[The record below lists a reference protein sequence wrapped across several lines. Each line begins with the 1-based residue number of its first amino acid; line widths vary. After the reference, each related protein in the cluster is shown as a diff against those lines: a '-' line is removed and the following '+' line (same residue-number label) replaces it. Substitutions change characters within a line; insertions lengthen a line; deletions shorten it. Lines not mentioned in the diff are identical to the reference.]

1 MAVNTQGKLEI
12 TDLDFDTIKSN
23 LKTYLKGQTEFTDY
37 DFEGSGM
44 SVLLDVL
51 AYNTHYNAFMAN
63 MLANEMFLDTAVKR
77 NSIVSHAKKLNYT
90 PVSAKAPVAYLDVTV
105 NDATSGSLTLS
116 AGHSFAATVTGT
128 QYQFVAIADV
138 TIQPDNG
145 IYTFDNLPVYEG
157 TYVTTQYTVNT
168 SDADQRFILDNDNI
182 DISTL
187 SVTVQTSSTDST
199 TTTYIKADNIVDVTS
214 TTQAFFTQETTDGE
228 WEIYF
233 GDGVIGKALIDGNI
247 ISMSYVVTNKDDAN
261 GASVFTSSS
270 NIGGNSDISVVT
282 ATASAGGAEPDT
294 LDAIKYNAPF
304 SYAAQN
310 RAVTASDY
318 KAIVPQIYPNVQSIA
333 VWGGEHASPAVY
345 GKVYISIRPM
355 TGESLTAATK
365 NSIVT
370 QLNDYKVASVTI
382 EIEDPVTIKIIP
394 VVNFKFDNSATTKS
408 SSSLETSVTTAINSF
423 SDDNLEKFEGIF
435 RHSQLTGTIDDVD
448 TSILSNITTIKISQ
462 NITPTLSAAT
472 KYTVSFNNALHD
484 PDAAE
489 KQLSSTGFIISGN
502 ANTLYLD
509 DDGAGVVRT
518 YYLVGSTRTY
528 VDTSAGTIDYD
539 SGEVVLTSFNITS
552 VSNSDDTITLTV
564 IPLSNDIVPVRNQ
577 ILEIDSTN
585 MSVTGAEDTIAS
597 GASNAGVSYTTTS
610 SYSS

>member
-23 LKTYLKGQTEFTDY
+23 LKTYLKGQSEFTDY

-77 NSIVSHAKKLNYT
+77 NSVVSHAKKLNYT
-90 PVSAKAPVAYLDVTV
+90 PISAKAPVAYLDVTV
-105 NDATSGSLTLS
+105 NDALSGSLTLS
-116 AGHSFAATVTGT
+116 AGHAFAATITGT

-145 IYTFDNLPVYEG
+145 VHIYSNLPVYEG
-157 TYVTTQYTVNT
+157 TYVTTEYTVNT

-187 SVTVQTSSTDST
+187 SVTVQNSSSDTT
-199 TTTYIKADNIVDVTS
+199 TTTYTKADSIVDVKS
-214 TTQAFFTQETTDGE
+214 TTTAFFTQETTAEE

-233 GDGVIGKALIDGNI
+233 GDGVVGKALIDGNI
-247 ISMSYVVTNKDDAN
+247 VSMSYVVTNKTAAN

-270 NIGGNSDISVVT
+270 NIGGNSDITVVT
-282 ATASAGGAEPDT
+282 VDAAAGGAEPET
-294 LDAIKYNAPF
+294 LDAMKYNAPF

-310 RAVTASDY
+310 RAVTAADY
-318 KAIVPQIYPNVQSIA
+318 KVIVPQIYSNVQSIA

-345 GKVYISIRPM
+345 GKVYISIRPN
-355 TGESLTAATK
+355 TGDSLTMATK
-365 NSIVT
+365 NSIIT
-370 QLNDYKVASVTI
+370 QLNDYKVASVTV

-394 VVNFKFDNSATTKS
+394 IVNFKFDNSATTKTS
-408 SSSLETSVTTAINSF
+408 TTLETLVTTAINSF

-435 RHSQLTGTIDDVD
+435 RHSKFTNLIDKTDN
-448 TSILSNITTIKISQ
+448 SILSNITTLKISQ
-462 NITPTLSAAT
+462 NITPTLSVAT
-472 KYTVSFNNALHD
+472 QYTVSFSNALHD

-502 ANTLYLD
+502 ENTLYLD

-518 YYLVGSTRTY
+518 YYLTGSTKTY
-528 VDTSAGTIDYD
+528 VDTTAGTIDY
-539 SGEVVLTSFNITS
+539 STGEIVLTSVNITS
-552 VSNSDDTITLTV
+552 VSNSDDTITITV

-585 MSVTGAEDTIAS
+585 MSVVGEEDTIAS
-597 GASNAGVSYTTTS
+597 GASNAGVSYTTTT
-610 SYSS
+610 SYS

>member
-12 TDLDFDTIKSN
+12 TDLDFDTIKTN
-23 LKTYLKGQTEFTDY
+23 LKTYLKGQSEFTDY

-77 NSIVSHAKKLNYT
+77 NSVVSHAKRLGYT
-90 PVSAKAPVAYLDVTV
+90 PVSAKAPIAYIDVTV

-116 AGHSFAATVTGT
+116 AGHIFETTVSGT
-128 QYQFVAIADV
+128 QYQFVAINDV
-138 TIQPDNG
+138 TIQPDSE
-145 IYTFDNLPVYEG
+145 IYTFSNLPVYEG
-157 TYVTTQYTVNT
+157 TYVTTKHTVNT
-168 SDADQRFILDNDNI
+168 SDADQRFVLDNDNI

-187 SVTVQTSSTDST
+187 SVTVQTSSTDT
-199 TTTYIKADNIVDVTS
+199 TTLTYTIADNIVDVKS
-214 TTQAFFTQETTDGE
+214 TTAAFFTQETTDAQ
-228 WEIYF
+228 WEVYF
-233 GDGVIGKALIDGNI
+233 GDGVVGKALIDGNI
-247 ISMSYVVTNKDDAN
+247 ITLKYVVTNKTDAN
-261 GASVFTSSS
+261 GAAAFTSGS

-282 ATASAGGAEPDT
+282 ATAAAGRAEPDT
-294 LDAIKYNAPF
+294 LAAIKYNAPF
-304 SYAAQN
+304 SYSAQN
-310 RAVTASDY
+310 RAVTAADY
-318 KAIVPQIYPNVQSIA
+318 KVIVPQVYSNVQSIA
-333 VWGGEHASPAVY
+333 VWGGEHSSPAVY

-355 TGESLTAATK
+355 TGTSLTAATK
-365 NSIVT
+365 NIIIT
-370 QLNDYKVASVTI
+370 KLNDYKVASVTI
-382 EIEDPVTIKIIP
+382 EIEDPITIKIIP
-394 VVNFKFDNSATTKS
+394 IVNFKFDNSATTKTS
-408 SSSLETSVTTAINSF
+408 STLETLVTAAINTF

-435 RHSQLTGTIDDVD
+435 RHSKLTGAIDNVD

-462 NITPTLSAAT
+462 NITPTILADT

-484 PDAAE
+484 PDAAA
-489 KQLSSTGFIISGN
+489 KQLSSTGFIENSQL
-502 ANTLYLD
+502 ATLYLD

-518 YYLVGSTRTY
+518 YYLTGSTRTY
-528 VDTSAGTIDYD
+528 IDTTAGTIDYD
-539 SGEVVLTSFNITS
+539 TGEIVLTSLNIVST
-552 VSNSDDTITLTV
+552 SNSDDTITLTV

-610 SYSS
+610 SYS